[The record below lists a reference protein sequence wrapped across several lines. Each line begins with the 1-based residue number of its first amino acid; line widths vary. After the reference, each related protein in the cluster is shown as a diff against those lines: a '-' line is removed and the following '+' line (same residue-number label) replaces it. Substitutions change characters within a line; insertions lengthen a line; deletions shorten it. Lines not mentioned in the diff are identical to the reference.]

1 MALVVTPILM
11 LAGFGMFGTFAAAR
25 FRIYDMTT
33 DYAAGV
39 ITALVLL
46 ALIYFWPVPAAHRRV
61 LVLLWLVRT
70 GVTPRIMLVFVP
82 GYKIDAPLRLWARG
96 DIPPPR

>member
-1 MALVVTPILM
+1 MMA
-11 LAGFGMFGTFAAAR
+11 AGYVMFGSFAAAR
-25 FRIYDMTT
+25 FRIYDMTS
-33 DYAAGV
+33 DYAAEV
-39 ITALVLL
+39 ITALALL

-70 GVTPRIMLVFVP
+70 GVTLGVMLVFEP

-96 DIPPPR
+96 DILRPQ

>member
-1 MALVVTPILM
+1 MTQLSTQWGAVQTQ
-11 LAGFGMFGTFAAAR
+11 AA
-25 FRIYDMTT
+25 FCPTNSDDGHDMTT

-61 LVLLWLVRT
+61 LVLLWLMRT